1 MVVLLMLYIVSR
13 LNCIGFG
20 LCSENSVV
28 CRHEAATMQ
37 DTCMQEKCR
46 AEKQE
51 LLKQIQQLLVSEK
64 SFSSEIRKV
73 GRQV

>member
-1 MVVLLMLYIVSR
+1 
-13 LNCIGFG
+13 
-20 LCSENSVV
+20 
-28 CRHEAATMQ
+28 MQ

-73 GRQV
+73 GRQVWYTRDGFYMLFYSYTNLH